1 MYRHLLVPIDDT
13 PLAVAV
19 VGKAVEF
26 ARMLGAR
33 ITFFHAGADYST
45 TATGAL
51 LRTIEP
57 QLFVDESAGAT
68 RGILAK
74 AEAAA
79 RAAGVPFASLASASD
94 RPHEA
99 ILEAA
104 RQQGCDLIFMAS
116 HGRHGIDPL
125 MLRSQLRRLL
135 SHTTVAVLVA
145 KVEGNAPASA
155 KEAAIDTIRDE
166 HRSIA
171 AVLHGLQYL
180 VQELREKGTQPDDR
194 LLRAILH
201 YLRAFPETLHHPKEE
216 AYLFRRLRMRTL
228 DMHTVIAELKRQHE
242 KGSERLQRFED
253 AVEQL
258 RIGTPGAAL
267 AFAETVAQ
275 FAESQWQHM
284 DLEETVILPA
294 AEQHLTEEDWA
305 EVADAFATNDFGDEP
320 DTEFHKLFSR
330 ILNMAPAPVIGGQV
344 RPPEIANRKGRT

>member
-13 PLAVAV
+13 ALAIAV

-26 ARMLGAR
+26 ARTLGAR
-33 ITFFHAGADYST
+33 ITFFHAGADYGA

-57 QLFVDESAGAT
+57 QLFVEESAGAT

-74 AEAAA
+74 AEVAA

-116 HGRHGIDPL
+116 HGHHGIDPR

-145 KVEGNAPASA
+145 KVESNAPASA

-171 AVLHGLQYL
+171 AVVHGLQYL
-180 VQELREKGTQPDDR
+180 VKELREKGTQPDDR

-201 YLRAFPETLHHPKEE
+201 YLKAFPETLHHPKEE

-228 DMHTVIAELKRQHE
+228 DTHTVIAELERQHE
-242 KGSERLQRFED
+242 KGGERLQRLED

-258 RIGTPGAAL
+258 RVGTPGAAL
-267 AFAETVAQ
+267 AFADGCSVRRTGG
-275 FAESQWQHM
+275 SM
-284 DLEETVILPA
+284 DLEETVLLPA

-320 DTEFHKLFSR
+320 DAEFHKLFSR
-330 ILNMAPAPVIGGQV
+330 ILNMAPATVIGGQA